1 VGTESE
7 SVFVVLGGPIGR
19 AELKTGGVTTAEVR
33 GCKPGTEV
41 TGQIVVVTLI
51 TVVDV
56 NTSVALAGQLVT
68 VPAHLVTV

>member
-1 VGTESE
+1 MTS
-7 SVFVVLGGPIGR
+7 
-19 AELKTGGVTTAEVR
+19 AEVGGCR
-33 GCKPGTEV
+33 TADVGGCKPEAEV
-41 TGQIVVVTLI
+41 TGQMVVVTLI